1 MFGFKKR
8 KAEEQPATPEDPRA
22 AQPAPV
28 KPEGRPEKKP
38 HPLTD
43 YASGGKTRR
52 ALQELGFKNGGVIQ
66 GPGTGTSDSIK
77 KEIPKG
83 SYIMPADSTEQI
95 GADQM
100 QDLGARVPVNV
111 SNGEYE
117 LPPEQVHA
125 VGVQALNQMRD
136 ATHTPVAEGF
146 QPLEDG
152 LFFANGG
159 SPSEDELRRTGP
171 SPQRGAIA
179 QANERR
185 VERMGGRGMYEQSNA
200 SLGAAARSAFPNTA
214 TAIQGAGQNIAE
226 SYDIGGL
233 PAAVGATV
241 RNTMVP
247 AIGFAADLGRSAK
260 IALDPAANA
269 LKTAVTGDATPIE
282 GTRQAA
288 DAAARQAER
297 QAVSTPPVAPQKP
310 ATRQGYGF
318 TPAEQQ
324 GPALGMTAR
333 PTSAAGINRIDNA
346 PGLGSPLFT
355 NVPAGQAVSEMQSKG
370 QMSSADLATGN
381 ERMARANAIR
391 QEYLDSFG
399 GPKAASIGNSAVEE
413 TNARFR
419 ESRLQESMRGA
430 GRSRAGAIASMRNAD
445 LQREQAREE
454 LGFRASEGR
463 ANRELTAQTEEG
475 RLSVDRDRL
484 GLDRAR
490 TATDLEARGF
500 DIRNARRIEDI
511 QARLEKAESPEDRA
525 ALSEQLRALTGR
537 EMPNRFTVVPG
548 GQEISPQGMAYTRPS
563 MVFNNQTGQFV
574 DQRGVQSLPPIAEN
588 PAVQEIMQNT
598 KLSREERAAQI
609 RALGYR

>member
-1 MFGFKKR
+1 MYGFKPGFTSER
-8 KAEEQPATPEDPRA
+8 KLQG
-22 AQPAPV
+22 
-28 KPEGRPEKKP
+28 GR
-38 HPLTD
+38 
-43 YASGGKTRR
+43 
-52 ALQELGFKNGGVIQ
+52 IQ
-66 GPGTGTSDSIK
+66 GRGTGTSDSIK

-100 QDLGARVPVNV
+100 QGLGAPVPVNV

-146 QPLEDG
+146 QPQEYR
-152 LFFANGG
+152 LFFVNGG
-159 SPSEDELRRTGP
+159 SPSDEERRRIGP
-171 SPQRGAIA
+171 SSQMGAVALGNVRG
-179 QANERR
+179 
-185 VERMGGRGMYEQSNA
+185 VERMGGEPSNA
-200 SLGAAARSAFPNTA
+200 NLG
-214 TAIQGAGQNIAE
+214 
-226 SYDIGGL
+226 
-233 PAAVGATV
+233 
-241 RNTMVP
+241 
-247 AIGFAADLGRSAK
+247 
-260 IALDPAANA
+260 
-269 LKTAVTGDATPIE
+269 
-282 GTRQAA
+282 GTRQGYGFTPAEEATRRAPRSGTGSELAA
-288 DAAARQAER
+288 QDEQRRAQDFMAGRISQEEYAASLKSPKLSYQNNSIAPKSIPTPRFSLLPEPEADKQLRARGVVTSPRPTTAPP
-297 QAVSTPPVAPQKP
+297 ATTPSEPTQRP

-333 PTSAAGINRIDNA
+333 PTSAAGINRIDRA

-355 NVPAGQAVSEMQSKG
+355 NVPAGQAVSEMQGKG

-463 ANRELTAQTEEG
+463 ANRELTAQTEAG
-475 RLSVDRDRL
+475 RLSTDRDRL

-574 DQRGVQSLPPIAEN
+574 DQRGVQSLPPIA
-588 PAVQEIMQNT
+588 
-598 KLSREERAAQI
+598 
-609 RALGYR
+609 G